1 MVPANSRRW
10 AQSEDAKCRPPSRR
24 EQKAMPAIIL
34 LTIGVLVVTGI
45 FPLAP
50 PKTNP
55 LAFAIII
62 VGAALVCF
70 AIDLAF
76 NYSRIGPDWVREIVA
91 DAAAGMFFL
100 IAWRLVGGPGQRL
113 SR

>member
-1 MVPANSRRW
+1 MSSV
-10 AQSEDAKCRPPSRR
+10 
-24 EQKAMPAIIL
+24 PAIIL
-34 LTIGVLVVTGI
+34 LIIGVLVVTGI
-45 FPLAP
+45 FPLAS

-55 LAFAIII
+55 WAFAIIV

-76 NYSRIGPDWVREIVA
+76 NYSGIAPDWVREIVA
-91 DAAAGMFFL
+91 DAAAGVFFL

-113 SR
+113 SG